1 MFTNKERQ
9 VLVHVMW
16 GATDKQIADHTGM
29 TVVAVRVATKALMRK
44 VQSAQPHP
52 ARDLGAGAFDGRQDG
67 AASVLDRGLI
77 LTQCNPC

>member
-9 VLVHVMW
+9 VLVHLMW

-44 VQSAQPHP
+44 VKVHNRTQLATWALERSMAGKPVQPQP
-52 ARDLGAGAFDGRQDG
+52 
-67 AASVLDRGLI
+67 
-77 LTQCNPC
+77 LTGG

>member
-9 VLVHVMW
+9 VLIHVMW

-29 TVVAVRVATKALMRK
+29 TIVAVRVATKSAYS
-44 VQSAQPHP
+44 QSESAQPHP
-52 ARDLGAGAFDGRQDG
+52 ARDLGAGALDEQQTG
-67 AASVLDRGLI
+67 AASALDRGLI